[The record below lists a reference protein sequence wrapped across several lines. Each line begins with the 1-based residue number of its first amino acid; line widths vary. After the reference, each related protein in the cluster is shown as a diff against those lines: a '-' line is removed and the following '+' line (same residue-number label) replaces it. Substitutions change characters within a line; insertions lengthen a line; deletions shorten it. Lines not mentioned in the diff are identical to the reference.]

1 MKKKIVGYCNKCF
14 MDMPD
19 AWNPGED
26 CINCETADYLE
37 EREEITES
45 PKKQTIKKC
54 SNLQRLKDTEVGR
67 RYLELNDV
75 IMRDAFTLQLA
86 GRRVSLDFEENE
98 LSEIANRLELE
109 TISVSTESRADV
121 YHAIKS
127 HMASITRDVIFVG
140 ESFIESNCE

>member
-45 PKKQTIKKC
+45 PKRSRQSRSAVTYK
-54 SNLQRLKDTEVGR
+54 RLKDTEVGR

-75 IMRDAFTLQLA
+75 IAATLFHSQLA

-127 HMASITRDVIFVG
+127 HMASITRDVIL
-140 ESFIESNCE
+140 